1 MTMDYIK
8 DLIEIVGEKNVR
20 TDEIER
26 LCYSRDLSVHE
37 AVPDVIVFAKTTE
50 EASKIMSL
58 ANKEKIPVTPRGSGT
73 SAVGSALA
81 AKGGILLDLSRMNR
95 ILEVDKE
102 NGYVVVEPGVICN
115 NLNAALAPTHFFPP
129 DPGSAN
135 LASLGGMVSTN
146 ASGNRAVKYGT
157 TKHYVLG
164 LEVVLADGRIIN
176 TGSVL
181 GKTSSGYDLTQ
192 LFTNAEGTLGIIT
205 KIILKI
211 LPVPEYI
218 AFAEAR
224 FSSTLDA
231 GKAVREILTSGIAL
245 SSCEI
250 LDKVT
255 IDVVN
260 KAMGLNIPDHVGCLL
275 FIEIDGNKK
284 AVQENIA
291 KINKICEANNGI
303 ENKWE
308 DDPAKRLKMW
318 AARQGIVASL
328 SKVKRGSR
336 MQSIMDDPGIPIT
349 KIPEAIMEIKK
360 ISEKHHIPINT
371 FGHIGDGNIH
381 PIIISDPRNKEQWN
395 TIREVAKDLIDLTI
409 RLRGTLTAEHGTGM
423 AKSPYIKRELGETL
437 EVMKEIKKALDPNN
451 ILNPGKMGFDDSI
464 KGIYENFAFQPL
476 IDRPGEIQSFGEELD
491 NEIMACI
498 MCGFCRAGC
507 PTYGETSLE
516 SINARGRVI
525 LAYHLL
531 TGRLKPSKE
540 LAERFY
546 PCTTCLNC
554 NAVCPAGVKVS
565 DIVQAARVRLVEA
578 GYLPS
583 VHRTL
588 MQSIEEKGNPFGEAT
603 GKRADIY
610 PTGFKPKEKA
620 STLLFFGCVASY
632 QDINLIPS
640 TLKIMN
646 KANIDYTIL
655 GNEESCCGYI
665 SYLVG
670 DQEEF
675 KRCAARNISRFKQM
689 GLKEIITT
697 CAGCYRTFKDLY
709 PKYSESSDIR
719 VFHTVEFLEKLVN
732 NGQITFKDGA
742 KIKVA
747 YHDPCDIGRHMNI
760 YDPPRNVIR
769 AISSVEL
776 IEFPQNRNLAKCCG
790 GGGGL
795 KAYDTDMSLD
805 IAYKR
810 VQQASTIG
818 AETIVSACPAC
829 KSNLQLAA
837 ARLRKEK
844 KGRIKVMDITELVAE
859 ALA

>member
-1 MTMDYIK
+1 MQSINE
-8 DLIEIVGEKNVR
+8 LIEIVGEKNVR

-37 AVPDVIVFAKTTE
+37 AVPEAIVFATTTE
-50 EASKIMSL
+50 EVSKIMSL
-58 ANKEKIPVTPRGSGT
+58 ANKKRIPVTPRGSGT

-192 LFTNAEGTLGIIT
+192 LFTNAEGTLGVIT
-205 KIILKI
+205 KVILKI

-284 AVQENIA
+284 AVQENIE
-291 KINKICEANNGI
+291 KINKICTANHGL
-303 ENKWE
+303 ENRWE

-349 KIPEAIMEIKK
+349 KIPEAITEITK
-360 ISEKHHIPINT
+360 ISEKHHIAINT

-381 PIIISDPRNKEQWN
+381 PIIICDPRKKEQWN
-395 TIREVAKDLIDLTI
+395 TIRDVCKDLIDLTL

-423 AKSPYIKRELGETL
+423 AKSPYIRRELGETL
-437 EVMKEIKKALDPNN
+437 EVMREIKKALDPNN

-464 KGIYENFAFQPL
+464 KGIYDNFAFQPL
-476 IDRPGEIQSFGEELD
+476 LDRPGEIQTFGETLD

-540 LAERFY
+540 LADRFY

-565 DIVQAARVRLVEA
+565 DIVQAARMRLTEA

-583 VHRTL
+583 IHRTL
-588 MQSIEEKGNPFGEAT
+588 IQSIEEKGNPFGEAAE
-603 GKRADIY
+603 KRADIY
-610 PTGFKPKEKA
+610 PTGFKTKEKA

-646 KANIDYTIL
+646 QANIDYTTL

-670 DQEEF
+670 DQKEF
-675 KRCAARNISRFKQM
+675 ERCIKNNISHFERK
-689 GLKEIITT
+689 GLKEIVTT

-709 PKYSESSDIR
+709 PKHNGFPNVQVY
-719 VFHTVEFLEKLVN
+719 HTVEYLEKLIA
-732 NGQITFKDGA
+732 NGKLIFKNGA
-742 KIKVA
+742 KMKVA
-747 YHDPCDIGRHMNI
+747 YHDPCDIGRHMDI

-769 AISSVEL
+769 AIPSVEL

-795 KAYDTDMSLD
+795 KAYDTEMSLE

-810 VQQASTIG
+810 AQQAFTLG
-818 AETIVSACPAC
+818 ADTIVSACPAC

>member
-1 MTMDYIK
+1 MDYIK
-8 DLIEIVGEKNVR
+8 ELAQIVGEKNVK
-20 TDEIER
+20 TDLIER

-37 AVPDVIVFAKTTE
+37 AVPDVVVFAKTTE
-50 EASKIMSL
+50 EISKIMTL

-73 SAVGSALA
+73 SAVGGALA
-81 AKGGILLDLSRMNR
+81 AKGGILLDLSRMDQ
-95 ILEVDKE
+95 ILEISKE
-102 NGYVVVEPGVICN
+102 NGYVIVEPGVICN

-181 GKTSSGYDLTQ
+181 GKTSSGYDLTH
-192 LFTNAEGTLGIIT
+192 LFSNAEGTLGIIT

-224 FSSTLDA
+224 FSSNLDA
-231 GKAVREILTSGIAL
+231 GKAAREILTSGIAL

-284 AVQENIA
+284 AVQEDIE

-349 KIPEAIMEIKK
+349 KIPEALIEIKK
-360 ISEKHHIPINT
+360 ISEKYHLPIST

-381 PIIISDPRNKEQWN
+381 PIFISDPRNKEQWD
-395 TIREVAKDLIDLTI
+395 IIKAVSKELIDLTI

-451 ILNPGKMGFDDSI
+451 ILNPGKMGFNDSI
-464 KGIYENFAFQPL
+464 QGIYENFAFQPL
-476 IDRPGEIQSFGEELD
+476 VVSPEALKSFGEKLD

-525 LAYHLL
+525 LSYHLL

-540 LAERFY
+540 LAEKFY
-546 PCTTCLNC
+546 RCTMCLNC
-554 NAVCPAGVKVS
+554 NAVCPAGVMVS
-565 DIVQAARVRLVEA
+565 DIIQAARTRLIEA
-578 GYLPS
+578 GFLPPIHQS
-583 VHRTL
+583 L
-588 MQSIEEKGNPFGEAT
+588 LQSIENKGNPFGEAAD
-603 GKRADIY
+603 KRTEIFPAQWKSKDKA
-610 PTGFKPKEKA
+610 PT
-620 STLLFFGCVASY
+620 LVYFGCVASY
-632 QDINLIPS
+632 QDINIIPS
-640 TLKIMN
+640 TLSIMD
-646 KANIDYTIL
+646 KANIPYTVL
-655 GNEESCCGYI
+655 GNQECCCGYI

-670 DQEEF
+670 EEKEF
-675 KRCAARNISRFKQM
+675 QKSIEKNISLFKKM
-689 GLKEIITT
+689 GLKEIVTT
-697 CAGCYRTFKDLY
+697 CAGCYRTFKNLY
-709 PKYSESSDIR
+709 PEFGGEMGHIQ
-719 VFHTVEFLEKLVN
+719 VFHAVEYFDKLIRD
-732 NGQITFKDGA
+732 GKITFKDGTRM
-742 KIKVA
+742 KVA
-747 YHDPCDIGRHMNI
+747 YHDPCDLGRHMNL
-760 YDPPRNVIR
+760 YDPPRNVIK
-769 AISSVEL
+769 AIKSVEL
-776 IEFPQNRNLAKCCG
+776 VEFPLNRNLAKCCG

-795 KAYDTDMSLD
+795 KAYDTEMSME
-805 IAYKR
+805 IGYKR
-810 VQQASTIG
+810 IQQALSVG
-818 AETIVSACPAC
+818 AEVVVSACPAC

>member
-1 MTMDYIK
+1 MDYIK
-8 DLIEIVGEKNVR
+8 ELIQIVGEKNVK
-20 TDEIER
+20 TDLIER

-37 AVPDVIVFAKTTE
+37 AVPEVIVFATSTE
-50 EASKIMSL
+50 EVAKIMSL

-73 SAVGSALA
+73 SAVGGALA
-81 AKGGILLDLSRMNR
+81 AKGGILLDLSRMDR
-95 ILEVDKE
+95 ILEIDKE
-102 NGYVVVEPGVICN
+102 NGYAVVEPGVICN

-146 ASGNRAVKYGT
+146 ASGNRALKYGT

-164 LEVVLADGRIIN
+164 LEVVLADGRTIH

-181 GKTSSGYDLTQ
+181 GKTSSGYDLTH
-192 LFTNAEGTLGIIT
+192 LFANAEGTLGIIT
-205 KIILKI
+205 KIILKV
-211 LPVPEYI
+211 LPIPEYT

-231 GKAVREILTSGIAL
+231 GKAVREILTSAIAL

-260 KAMGLNIPDHVGCLL
+260 KAMGLNIPDYVGCLL

-284 AVQENIA
+284 AVQENIE
-291 KINKICEANNGI
+291 KINKICKANNGI

-308 DDPAKRLKMW
+308 DDPANRLKMW

-349 KIPEAIMEIKK
+349 KIPEAIMEIQK

-381 PIIISDPRNKEQWN
+381 PIIICDPRNKEQWN
-395 TIREVAKDLIDLTI
+395 IIREVSKDLIDLTI
-409 RLRGTLTAEHGTGM
+409 RLGGTLTAEHGTGM
-423 AKSPYIKRELGETL
+423 AKSPYIKKELGETL

-464 KGIYENFAFQPL
+464 QDIYENFAFQPL
-476 IDRPGEIQSFGEELD
+476 IERPGEIQTFGEALD

-546 PCTTCLNC
+546 KCTTCLNC

-565 DIVQAARVRLVEA
+565 DIVQAARIRLVEA
-578 GYLPS
+578 GYLPPI
-583 VHRTL
+583 HQTL
-588 MQSIEEKGNPFGEAT
+588 MQSIEEKGNPFGEAKE
-603 GKRADIY
+603 KRADIY
-610 PTGFKPKEKA
+610 PTEFKSKEKA
-620 STLLFFGCVASY
+620 ATLLFFGCVASY

-646 KANIDYTIL
+646 KANIDYMTL
-655 GNEESCCGYI
+655 GNEEYCCGYI

-670 DQEEF
+670 DQKEF
-675 KRCAARNISRFKQM
+675 ERCIKNEYGSFQ
-689 GLKEIITT
+689 T
-697 CAGCYRTFKDLY
+697 
-709 PKYSESSDIR
+709 
-719 VFHTVEFLEKLVN
+719 
-732 NGQITFKDGA
+732 DG
-742 KIKVA
+742 
-747 YHDPCDIGRHMNI
+747 HQRDCNHLCRMLP
-760 YDPPRNVIR
+760 
-769 AISSVEL
+769 
-776 IEFPQNRNLAKCCG
+776 NL
-790 GGGGL
+790 
-795 KAYDTDMSLD
+795 
-805 IAYKR
+805 
-810 VQQASTIG
+810 
-818 AETIVSACPAC
+818 
-829 KSNLQLAA
+829 
-837 ARLRKEK
+837 
-844 KGRIKVMDITELVAE
+844 
-859 ALA
+859 

>member
-1 MTMDYIK
+1 MNYVNE
-8 DLIEIVGEKNVR
+8 LIGIVGEKNVR

-37 AVPDVIVFAKTTE
+37 AVPDVVVFVKTTE
-50 EASKIMSL
+50 EVSKIMSL
-58 ANKEKIPVTPRGSGT
+58 ASKEKIPVTPRGSGT

-81 AKGGILLDLSRMNR
+81 AKGGILLDLSRMNH

-102 NGYVVVEPGVICN
+102 NGYVLVEPGVICN
-115 NLNAALAPTHFFPP
+115 QLNAAIAPTHFFPP

-146 ASGNRAVKYGT
+146 ASGNRALKYGT
-157 TKHYVLG
+157 TKNYVLG
-164 LEVVLADGRIIN
+164 LEVVLADGRTIN

-192 LFTNAEGTLGIIT
+192 LFTQAEGTLGVIT
-205 KIILKI
+205 RIILRI
-211 LPVPEYI
+211 LPVPEYV

-224 FSSTLDA
+224 FSSTLEA

-260 KAMGLNIPDHVGCLL
+260 KAMGLNIPDLVGCLL

-423 AKSPYIKRELGETL
+423 AKSPYIKRELGKTL
-437 EVMKEIKKALDPNN
+437 EVMREIKKALDPNN

-464 KGIYENFAFQPL
+464 KDIYDNFAFLPL
-476 IDRPGEIQSFGEELD
+476 VERPDEIQPFSEALD

-565 DIVQAARVRLVEA
+565 DIVQAARKRLVEA

-583 VHRTL
+583 IHRTL
-588 MQSIEEKGNPFGEAT
+588 MQSIGERGNPFGEAT

-610 PTGFKPKEKA
+610 PREFKPKEKA

-640 TLKIMN
+640 TLKIMD
-646 KANIDYTIL
+646 KANIDYTTL

-670 DQEEF
+670 DQKEF
-675 KRCAARNISRFKQM
+675 ERCIKNNINHFEGK
-689 GLKEIITT
+689 GLKEIVTT

-709 PKYSESSDIR
+709 PKHNGFPNVQVY
-719 VFHTVEFLEKLVN
+719 HTVEYLEKLIA
-732 NGQITFKDGA
+732 NGKLIFKNGA
-742 KIKVA
+742 KMKVA
-747 YHDPCDIGRHMNI
+747 YHDPCDLGRHMNV
-760 YDPPRNVIR
+760 YDPPRTVIR
-769 AISSVEL
+769 AIPSVEL
-776 IEFPQNRNLAKCCG
+776 MEFPQNRNLAKCCG

-795 KAYDTDMSLD
+795 KAYDTEMSLE

-810 VQQASTIG
+810 VQQASTLG
-818 AETIVSACPAC
+818 ADAVVSACPAC

-844 KGRIKVMDITELVAE
+844 KGKIKVMDITELVAE

>member
-1 MTMDYIK
+1 MDDIQ
-8 DLIEIVGEKNVR
+8 DLIKIVGKENVR

-37 AVPDVIVFAKTTE
+37 AIPEMIVFVKTTE
-50 EASKIMSL
+50 EVSRVMSL
-58 ANKEKIPVTPRGSGT
+58 ANERKIPVTPRGSGT
-73 SAVGSALA
+73 SAVGGALA
-81 AKGGILLDLSRMNR
+81 AKGGILLDLSRMDR
-95 ILEVDKE
+95 ILEIDKE
-102 NGYVVVEPGVICN
+102 NGFVVVEPGVICN

-146 ASGNRAVKYGT
+146 ASGNRALKYGT

-211 LPVPEYI
+211 LPVPDYI

-260 KAMGLNIPDHVGCLL
+260 KAMGLNIPDEVGCLL

-284 AVQENIA
+284 AVQENIE
-291 KINKICEANNGI
+291 KINKICKAHNGI
-303 ENKWE
+303 ENRWE

-360 ISEKHHIPINT
+360 ISEKYHMPINT

-381 PIIISDPRNKEQWN
+381 PIIISDPRIKEQWD
-395 TIREVAKDLIDLTI
+395 TIKEVAKELIDLTI

-423 AKSPYIKRELGETL
+423 AKSPYIKKELGETL
-437 EVMKEIKKALDPNN
+437 EVMKAIKKALDPNN

-464 KGIYENFAFQPL
+464 RGIYENFAFLPL
-476 IDRPGEIQSFGEELD
+476 IERPEGIQPFGEALD

-531 TGRLKPSKE
+531 TGRLKPTKE
-540 LAERFY
+540 LADRFY
-546 PCTTCLNC
+546 KCTTCLNC
-554 NAVCPAGVKVS
+554 NAVCPAGVKVP
-565 DIVQAARVRLVEA
+565 DIIQAARKRLVES

-583 VHRTL
+583 IHQTL
-588 MQSIEEKGNPFGEAT
+588 IQSIEEKGNPFGEAIE
-603 GKRADIY
+603 KRTDIF
-610 PTGFKPKEKA
+610 PTDYKNKEKA
-620 STLLFFGCVASY
+620 STLLFFGCVSSY

-640 TLKIMN
+640 ALKIVDQ
-646 KANIDYTIL
+646 ANIDYMTL
-655 GNEESCCGYI
+655 GNKESCCGYL

-670 DQEEF
+670 DQKEF
-675 KRCAARNISRFKQM
+675 ERCIEKNTQLFNSYR
-689 GLKEIITT
+689 LKEIIAT

-709 PKYSESSDIR
+709 PKQNGSSNIQ
-719 VFHTVEFLEKLVN
+719 VYHMVEYIEKLITEGKLLFK
-732 NGQITFKDGA
+732 NGTKM
-742 KIKVA
+742 KVA
-747 YHDPCDIGRHMNI
+747 YHDPCDLGRHMNI
-760 YDPPRNVIR
+760 YDPPRNILR
-769 AISSVEL
+769 AIPFVEL
-776 IEFPQNRNLAKCCG
+776 IEFPQNRNLARCCG

-795 KAYDTDMSLD
+795 KAFDTGMSLE
-805 IAYKR
+805 ISYKR
-810 VQQASTIG
+810 VQQAAGIG

-829 KSNLQLAA
+829 KANLQTAA
-837 ARLRKEK
+837 ARLRKENK
-844 KGRIKVMDITELVAE
+844 TRIKVMDLTELVAD

>member
-1 MTMDYIK
+1 
-8 DLIEIVGEKNVR
+8 
-20 TDEIER
+20 
-26 LCYSRDLSVHE
+26 
-37 AVPDVIVFAKTTE
+37 
-50 EASKIMSL
+50 
-58 ANKEKIPVTPRGSGT
+58 
-73 SAVGSALA
+73 
-81 AKGGILLDLSRMNR
+81 
-95 ILEVDKE
+95 
-102 NGYVVVEPGVICN
+102 
-115 NLNAALAPTHFFPP
+115 
-129 DPGSAN
+129 
-135 LASLGGMVSTN
+135 
-146 ASGNRAVKYGT
+146 
-157 TKHYVLG
+157 
-164 LEVVLADGRIIN
+164 
-176 TGSVL
+176 
-181 GKTSSGYDLTQ
+181 
-192 LFTNAEGTLGIIT
+192 
-205 KIILKI
+205 
-211 LPVPEYI
+211 
-218 AFAEAR
+218 
-224 FSSTLDA
+224 
-231 GKAVREILTSGIAL
+231 
-245 SSCEI
+245 
-250 LDKVT
+250 
-255 IDVVN
+255 
-260 KAMGLNIPDHVGCLL
+260 
-275 FIEIDGNKK
+275 
-284 AVQENIA
+284 
-291 KINKICEANNGI
+291 
-303 ENKWE
+303 
-308 DDPAKRLKMW
+308 
-318 AARQGIVASL
+318 
-328 SKVKRGSR
+328 
-336 MQSIMDDPGIPIT
+336 MDDPGIPIT

-395 TIREVAKDLIDLTI
+395 TIREVAKDLIDLTM

-437 EVMKEIKKALDPNN
+437 EVMKEIKRALDPNN

-476 IDRPGEIQSFGEELD
+476 IERPGEIQTFGEALD

-610 PTGFKPKEKA
+610 PTEFKFKEKA

-632 QDINLIPS
+632 QDIHLIPS

-646 KANIDYTIL
+646 QANIDYTTL

-670 DQEEF
+670 DQIEF
-675 KRCAARNISRFKQM
+675 ERCIKKNISHFERK
-689 GLKEIITT
+689 GLKEIVTT

-709 PKYSESSDIR
+709 PKHNGFPNVQVY
-719 VFHTVEFLEKLVN
+719 HTVEYLEKLIA
-732 NGQITFKDGA
+732 NGKLIFKNGA
-742 KIKVA
+742 KMKVA
-747 YHDPCDIGRHMNI
+747 YHDPCDIGRHMDI

-769 AISSVEL
+769 AIPSVEL

-795 KAYDTDMSLD
+795 KAYDTEMSLE

-810 VQQASTIG
+810 AQQASTLG
-818 AETIVSACPAC
+818 ADTIVSACPAC

>member
-1 MTMDYIK
+1 MMDYVRE
-8 DLIEIVGEKNVR
+8 LIGIVGEKNVR
-20 TDEIER
+20 TDLIER

-37 AVPDVIVFAKTTE
+37 AVPDAVVFAKTTE
-50 EASKIMSL
+50 EVSKIMSL
-58 ANKEKIPVTPRGSGT
+58 ANRAQIPVTPRGSGT

-102 NGYVVVEPGVICN
+102 NGYAVVEPGVICN
-115 NLNAALAPTHFFPP
+115 PFNAAIAPTHFFPP

-146 ASGNRAVKYGT
+146 ASGNRALKYGT
-157 TKHYVLG
+157 TKNYVLG
-164 LEVVLADGRIIN
+164 MEVVLADGRIIN

-192 LFTNAEGTLGIIT
+192 LFTQAEGTLGVIT

-211 LPVPEYI
+211 LPVPEYV

-224 FSSTLDA
+224 FLSTLEA

-260 KAMGLNIPDHVGCLL
+260 KAMGLNIPEQVGCLL

-284 AVQENIA
+284 AVQENIE
-291 KINKICEANNGI
+291 KINEICKANNGI
-303 ENKWE
+303 ENRWE

-318 AARQGIVASL
+318 AARQGVVASL
-328 SKVKRGSR
+328 SRVKRGSR

-349 KIPEAIMEIKK
+349 KIPEAIMEIRK
-360 ISEKHHIPINT
+360 ISEKHHIPIST

-395 TIREVAKDLIDLTI
+395 TIREVAKELIDLTI
-409 RLRGTLTAEHGTGM
+409 RFRGTLTAEHGTGM
-423 AKSPYIKRELGETL
+423 AKSPYIKQELGEAL

-451 ILNPGKMGFDDSI
+451 ILNPGKMGFDDAI
-464 KGIYENFAFQPL
+464 QGIYENFAFLPL
-476 IDRPGEIQSFGEELD
+476 VERPGEIQSFGEALD

-540 LAERFY
+540 VAERFY
-546 PCTTCLNC
+546 KCTTCLNC
-554 NAVCPAGVKVS
+554 NAVCPAGVRVS

-578 GYLPS
+578 GYLPP

-588 MQSIEEKGNPFGEAT
+588 LQSIEEKGNPFGEAIE
-603 GKRADIY
+603 KRGDVY
-610 PTGFKPKEKA
+610 PTEFKPKERA

-632 QDINLIPS
+632 QDIHVIPS
-640 TLKIMN
+640 TLKIMDRA
-646 KANIDYTIL
+646 KIDYTTL
-655 GNEESCCGYI
+655 GNQEHCCGYI

-670 DQEEF
+670 DPKEF
-675 KRCAARNISRFKQM
+675 ERCIKNNLDHFERM
-689 GLKEIITT
+689 GLKEIVTT

-709 PKYSESSDIR
+709 PKQNGFSSIE
-719 VFHTVEFLEKLVN
+719 VYHTVEYLEKLIT
-732 NGQITFKDGA
+732 NGKLTFKNGD
-742 KIKVA
+742 KMKVA

-769 AISSVEL
+769 AIPSVEL
-776 IEFPQNRNLAKCCG
+776 IEFPHNRNLAKCCG

-795 KAYDTDMSLD
+795 KAFDTDMSLE
-805 IAYKR
+805 ISYKR
-810 VQQASTIG
+810 VLQAADLG
-818 AETIVSACPAC
+818 ADRVVSACPSC
-829 KSNLQLAA
+829 KSNLQVAA

-844 KGRIKVMDITELVAE
+844 KGKMKVMDITELVAE
-859 ALA
+859 AIV

>member
-1 MTMDYIK
+1 MDYIK
-8 DLIEIVGEKNVR
+8 DLIQIVGEKNVK
-20 TDEIER
+20 TDLIER

-37 AVPDVIVFAKTTE
+37 AVPEVIVFAKTPQE
-50 EASKIMSL
+50 ISKIMSL
-58 ANKEKIPVTPRGSGT
+58 ANSKKIPVTPRGSGT

-81 AKGGILLDLSRMNR
+81 AKGGILLDVSRMNN
-95 ILEVDKE
+95 ILEIDKP
-102 NGYVVVEPGVICN
+102 NGYVVVEPGVLCN
-115 NLNAALAPTHFFPP
+115 NLNAALAPSHFFPP
-129 DPGSAN
+129 DPASSA

-146 ASGNRAVKYGT
+146 ASGNRALKYGT

-164 LEVVLADGRIIN
+164 LEVILTDGRIIQ

-181 GKTSSGYDLTQ
+181 GKTSAGYDLTH

-231 GKAVREILTSGIAL
+231 GNAATEILTSGIAL

-260 KAMGLNIPDHVGCLL
+260 KTMGLDIPDHVGCIL

-284 AVQENIA
+284 AVQENIE
-291 KINKICEANNGI
+291 KINKICQANHHI
-303 ENKWE
+303 ETRWD

-318 AARQGIVASL
+318 AARQGIIASL

-336 MQSIMDDPGIPIT
+336 LQSITDDPGIPIT
-349 KIPEAIMEIKK
+349 KIPEAIIEIRK
-360 ISEKHHIPINT
+360 IAQKHNIPIST
-371 FGHIGDGNIH
+371 FGHIGDGNLH
-381 PIIISDPRNKEQWN
+381 PVFMSDPRDKQQWEA
-395 TIREVAKDLIDLTI
+395 IRGASKDLIDLTL
-409 RLRGTLTAEHGTGM
+409 RLKGTLTAEHGTGM
-423 AKSPYIKRELGETL
+423 AKAPYIKMELGETL
-437 EVMKEIKKALDPNN
+437 EVMKQIKKALDPNN

-464 KGIYENFAFQPL
+464 KDIYENSAFQPL
-476 IDRPGEIQSFGEELD
+476 IERPAEMRSFGESLD

-498 MCGFCRAGC
+498 MCGFCRNGC

-516 SINARGRVI
+516 SLNARGRVI

-531 TGRLKPSKE
+531 TGRLEPSKE

-546 PCTTCLNC
+546 QCTTCHNC
-554 NAVCPAGVKVS
+554 NAVCPAGVKVA
-565 DIVQAARVRLVEA
+565 DIIQAARARLVEA

-583 VHRTL
+583 IHQNLV
-588 MQSIEEKGNPFGEAT
+588 QSIEEKGNPFGEAIE
-603 GKRADIY
+603 KRTDIY
-610 PTGFKPKEKA
+610 PKEFKPTDKA
-620 STLLFFGCVASY
+620 PTLLYFGCVASY
-632 QDINLIPS
+632 QDINIIPS
-640 TLKIMN
+640 VLHIMN
-646 KANIDYTIL
+646 QANLDYVSL
-655 GNEESCCGYI
+655 GNKEYCCGYI
-665 SYLVG
+665 AFLVG
-670 DQEEF
+670 DEKEF
-675 KRCAARNISRFKQM
+675 EGCINKNITLFKQM
-689 GLKEIITT
+689 GIKEIVTT

-709 PKYSESSDIR
+709 PKHSKLDGVHVYH
-719 VFHTVEFLEKLVN
+719 FVEYLEKLITDH
-732 NGQITFKDGA
+732 QITFKNGA
-742 KIKVA
+742 KKVKVA

-769 AISSVEL
+769 AIPSVEL
-776 IEFPQNRNLAKCCG
+776 VEFNQNRNLAKCCG

-795 KAYDTDMSLD
+795 KAYHTDMSLD

-810 VQQASTIG
+810 IQEADAAG
-818 AETIVSACPAC
+818 AEAVVSACPAC
-829 KSNLQLAA
+829 KSNLQVAA

-844 KGRIKVMDITELVAE
+844 KVRIKVMDITELVAE